1 MFGLGIGLGAAAAR
15 TTLAR
20 SSRMRRRVQAREE
33 AHGRLADLLAGRV
46 AQRDDEVARAERGH
60 AARAEPAA
68 AHDAREQLEP
78 GVARLWLQASG
89 LHASGLQASGLHA
102 SGLHTSALQAHRAQR
117 RRAGSTR

>member
-1 MFGLGIGLGAAAAR
+1 M
-15 TTLAR
+15 
-20 SSRMRRRVQAREE
+20 QAREE

-78 GVARLWLQASG
+78 GVARLWAAG
-89 LHASGLQASGLHA
+89 LWAARLWVAYLWVAGLWLRASGLQA
-102 SGLHTSALQAHRAQR
+102 SALQAHRAQR